1 VDAKTTKSVS
11 KTCVSPQ
18 FLNANQLLLAQESS
32 THSKTPLKPKL
43 VVLLAMDALE
53 PSLAELV
60 ELTKFAEKDFAIP
73 NQFAPQEL
81 NVLLSL

>member
-1 VDAKTTKSVS
+1 
-11 KTCVSPQ
+11 VSPQ
-18 FLNANQLLLAQESS
+18 FLNANQQLLAQESL
-32 THSKTPLKPKL
+32 THSKTPLKSKL

-53 PSLAELV
+53 PSLVELV
-60 ELTKFAEKDFAIP
+60 ELTKSAEKEFALP